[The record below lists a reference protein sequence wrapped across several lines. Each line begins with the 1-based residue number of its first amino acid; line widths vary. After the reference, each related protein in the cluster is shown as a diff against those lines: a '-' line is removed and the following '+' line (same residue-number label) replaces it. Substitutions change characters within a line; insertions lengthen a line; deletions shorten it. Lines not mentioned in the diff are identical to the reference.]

1 MICKYSLLAPLS
13 CAILALGIIGCAGDS
28 SENSATGGAET
39 SAPPATVELGHD
51 HAHPTE
57 GPHGGSLI
65 ELGNEEY
72 HAEMVHDDVAGTVTI
87 YLLDSAAKASVPV
100 DSAEVTVNVTHE
112 GRGEQFKIAASA
124 DQSDPQG
131 KSSRFVSSDAELAKE
146 LDHEHA
152 EAQLAVTIN
161 GKPYRGAIEHHHGHE
176 DEHDHPNE

>member
-1 MICKYSLLAPLS
+1 
-13 CAILALGIIGCAGDS
+13 
-28 SENSATGGAET
+28 
-39 SAPPATVELGHD
+39 
-51 HAHPTE
+51 
-57 GPHGGSLI
+57 
-65 ELGNEEY
+65 
-72 HAEMVHDDVAGTVTI
+72 MVHDDVAGTVTI